1 MTTTTPSR
9 PRINLNLTCPMSIA
23 SEIGLNTSRTN
34 ENALNN
40 YVYEKFKEWGFVP
53 FSKTLFPVNKNLA
66 LYPSD
71 EKLTQAIV
79 KSFFLSFNE
88 EFGKPSKEKL
98 DASSIAIRM
107 GYPGQISRGALNTH
121 VVQELKKLG
130 LTPYQGRHGAIS
142 LGIGLNIFDGGVY
155 PTNNPIVKR
164 IIRVFFKDIQGQGF
178 NEKAEKY
185 AIKISA

>member
-1 MTTTTPSR
+1 MTTTTLVKSR
-9 PRINLNLTCPMSIA
+9 ALNLTRPISIA
-23 SEIGLNTSRTN
+23 WEIGLNTSHTN
-34 ENALNN
+34 EKALNN
-40 YVYEKFKEWGFVP
+40 YVYEKFKEWGLVP
-53 FSKTLFPVNKNLA
+53 YSPNLFPIRREDAK
-66 LYPSD
+66 YPAD
-71 EKLTQAIV
+71 ELLTSSIV
-79 KSFFLSFNE
+79 KSYFFGFVNE
-88 EFGKPSKEKL
+88 KFGKPSKEKL
-98 DASSIAIRM
+98 DASSLAIRM
-107 GYPGQISRGALNTH
+107 GYPGQISRSALNAY